1 MTELA
6 IFASEKRANALIA
19 EIFRSHLLALPLGH
33 ELTQNVMLFGVCF
46 DLLSRQRN
54 IKYLLGSRRKVFQ
67 IYRSGT
73 AKTDG
78 PLVAGSCQTE
88 IASGSF
94 RDFGRLIRLLR
105 RVAESS
111 HLALLLLTSAGL

>member
-46 DLLSRQRN
+46 GLLF
-54 IKYLLGSRRKVFQ
+54 LFG
-67 IYRSGT
+67 
-73 AKTDG
+73 DG
-78 PLVAGSCQTE
+78 
-88 IASGSF
+88 
-94 RDFGRLIRLLR
+94 
-105 RVAESS
+105 
-111 HLALLLLTSAGL
+111 